1 MDARQELRKFLPSS
15 LGVSDRDLSLILS
28 SLTLRHLAKGDHF
41 VNAGETSPIKGL
53 VTSGCLRVYFTED
66 DGTERVLYFASEGWC
81 LTNVGNAAGEWPA
94 VLRVDALEPT
104 DVLVIDR
111 TRLGSTSEPASDRIW
126 RALAEATLLTFQE
139 RLVGGLRKTAA
150 QRYLDFRRLYP
161 GLDARNPQYHVAGYL
176 AGYLGV
182 SPEFLSKL
190 RKRLIRDEYRLA
202 PS

>member
-1 MDARQELRKFLPSS
+1 MDAREELRKFLPSS
-15 LGVSDRDLSLILS
+15 LGVSDRDLSLFLS

-41 VNAGETSPIKGL
+41 LNAGETSPIKGL
-53 VTSGCLRVYFTED
+53 VTSGCLRVYFTEN
-66 DGTERVLYFASEGWC
+66 DGTERVLYFAPEGWC
-81 LTNVGNAAGEWPA
+81 LTNVGSATGEWPA

-111 TRLGSTSEPASDRIW
+111 TRLGSVPEPASDRIW

-161 GLDARNPQYHVAGYL
+161 GLDSRIPQYHV

>member
-1 MDARQELRKFLPSS
+1 MDARQELGKFLPSS
-15 LGVSDRDLSLILS
+15 LGVSDRDLSLFLS

-41 VNAGETSPIKGL
+41 LNAGETNPIKGL
-53 VTSGCLRVYFTED
+53 VTRGCLRVYFTES
-66 DGTERVLYFASEGWC
+66 DGTERVLYFAPEGWC
-81 LTNVGNAAGEWPA
+81 LTNIGNAIGEWPA
-94 VLRVDALEPT
+94 VLGVDALEPT

-111 TRLGSTSEPASDRIW
+111 ARLGFGAEPACDRIW
-126 RALAEATLLTFQE
+126 RALAESALLTFQE

-161 GLDARNPQYHVAGYL
+161 GLDSRIAQYHV

-182 SPEFLSKL
+182 SPEFLCKL

>member
-15 LGVSDRDLSLILS
+15 LGVSDPDLSLFLS
-28 SLTLRHLAKGDHF
+28 SLTLRHLAKGDQF

-53 VTSGCLRVYFTED
+53 VTRGCLRVYFTED
-66 DGTERVLYFASEGWC
+66 DGTERVLYFAPEGWC
-81 LTNVGNAAGEWPA
+81 LTNVGNATGEWPA

-111 TRLGSTSEPASDRIW
+111 TRLGSAPEPASDRIW

-161 GLDARNPQYHVAGYL
+161 GLDSRIAQYHV

>member
-1 MDARQELRKFLPSS
+1 MHVHQELRKFLPTT
-15 LGVSDRDLSLILS
+15 LGVSDRDLSLFLS
-28 SLTLRHLAKGDHF
+28 SLTFRHLSKGDHF
-41 VNAGETSPIKGL
+41 LNAGETNPIKGL
-53 VTSGCLRVYFTED
+53 VTRGCLRVYFTEA
-66 DGTERVLYFASEGWC
+66 DGTERVLYFAPEGWC
-81 LTNVGNAAGEWPA
+81 LTNIGNATGEWPA

-111 TRLGSTSEPASDRIW
+111 ERLGTAYEPACDRIW
-126 RALAEATLLTFQE
+126 RALAESALLTFQE

-161 GLDARNPQYHVAGYL
+161 GLDSRIAQYHV

-190 RKRLIRDEYRLA
+190 RKRLIRDEYRLVH
-202 PS
+202 S

>member
-1 MDARQELRKFLPSS
+1 MDAREELRKFLPSS
-15 LGVSDRDLSLILS
+15 LGVSDPDLSLFLS

-41 VNAGETSPIKGL
+41 LNAGETSPIKGL
-53 VTSGCLRVYFTED
+53 VTSGCLRIYFTED
-66 DGTERVLYFASEGWC
+66 DGTERVLYFAPEGWC
-81 LTNVGNAAGEWPA
+81 LTNVGSATGEWPA

-111 TRLGSTSEPASDRIW
+111 TRLGAVPEPASDRIW

-161 GLDARNPQYHVAGYL
+161 GLDARIPQYHV

>member
-1 MDARQELRKFLPSS
+1 MDARQELGKFFPSS
-15 LGVSDRDLSLILS
+15 LGVSDRDLSLFLA

-41 VNAGETSPIKGL
+41 LNAGETSPIKGL
-53 VTSGCLRVYFTED
+53 VTRGCLRVYFTED
-66 DGTERVLYFASEGWC
+66 DGTERVLYFAPEGWC
-81 LTNVGNAAGEWPA
+81 LTNIGNAAGEWPA

-111 TRLGSTSEPASDRIW
+111 TRLGSAPEPVCDRIW
-126 RALAEATLLTFQE
+126 RALTEAALLTFQE

-150 QRYLDFRRLYP
+150 QRYIDFRRLYP
-161 GLDARNPQYHVAGYL
+161 GLDSRIAQYHV

-190 RKRLIRDEYRLA
+190 RKRLIRNEYRLA

>member
-1 MDARQELRKFLPSS
+1 MDARQELRKFLPTS
-15 LGVSDRDLSLILS
+15 LGVSDRDLSLFLS
-28 SLTLRHLAKGDHF
+28 SLTLRHLGKGDHF
-41 VNAGETSPIKGL
+41 LNAGETSPIKGL
-53 VTSGCLRVYFTED
+53 VMSGCLRVSFTED
-66 DGTERVLYFASEGWC
+66 DGTERVLYFAPEGWC
-81 LTNVGNAAGEWPA
+81 LTNIGNASGEWPA
-94 VLRVDALEPT
+94 VLRVDALEAT

-111 TRLGSTSEPASDRIW
+111 SRLGSAPEPACDRIW
-126 RALAEATLLTFQE
+126 RALAESALLTFQE

-161 GLDARNPQYHVAGYL
+161 GLDSRIAQYHV

-190 RKRLIRDEYRLA
+190 RKRLIRNEYRLA